1 MKPGDLVFTQAA
13 MYSEKAKQHVHH
25 ITHVEI
31 WVGDGEKTLGARWAK
46 GVVEIHDSYKFTSK
60 KYGPN
65 KYHFRSIEPWLQGI
79 CKSHCKEHAWNP
91 RTFVPVKQTKKSLAT
106 KQACSAKMI
115 QQSLDGPRSARGV
128 LSRLSPP
135 PPSAASSATAAISV
149 R

>member
-1 MKPGDLVFTQAA
+1 MKEEELKPGDLVFTQAV
-13 MYSEKAKQHVHH
+13 MYSEKAKQHTHH

-46 GVVEIHDSYKFTSK
+46 GVVEIHESYKFTSK

-79 CKSHCKEHAWNP
+79 CKSHCAEHAWNP
-91 RTFVPVKQTKKSLAT
+91 RSYVPVKHTKKSLAN
-106 KQACSAKMI
+106 KAASE
-115 QQSLDGPRSARGV
+115 GRGDA
-128 LSRLSPP
+128 SGTPTPTPP
-135 PPSAASSATAAISV
+135 SMTPSAAPAIGV